1 MAAVRPIPQQS
12 ILECIPPAS
21 EIADLRILGKD
32 LNFIQAMTK
41 RADDLTS
48 QALSAT
54 DYSQLVKISDSFTK
68 LTDRAEAKTKTLKEL
83 ANDSNPLT
91 EVNSSAELLEKVQLL
106 AQTLETKTQELSG
119 LYKSNESSLIDSYG
133 SSLNELNSR
142 IDAIGEPD
150 GVISVFPE
158 LESLLK
164 TIDENIRYF
173 NNNPKSQEL
182 ADKVEN
188 LSRNFSDKAEQY
200 NGAFLN
206 EMGSQ
211 IRLLNEKIN
220 TLKANIDYLSS
231 NSSLQSHLDQLSQI
245 REQVNASAPI
255 YKNVPDVRDM
265 VYNLDTLS
273 ISTHAKVTEMVN
285 SNEIVSDL
293 MPLINDPEALSRAVK
308 EAAIRTDVNTIEN
321 VLVPLTSKAN
331 ELSAK
336 VTELAGRYDAG
347 NYGDIKLRAVA
358 SFDKTVERL
367 DRQYISIRSTDPEAL
382 GIKIDGL
389 ANNIESN
396 MGSVLSVDPGSQTEY
411 YASLSSRVGDSI
423 VTSDFTLF
431 MNNVISIPGDVMMSS
446 RNCVD
451 AAFKDFTRE
460 FGNNI
465 EAFFDPLLTFLI
477 IIEKLLLAT
486 PWPVFLAVAGALAW
500 LGSRSI
506 KVSIGVM
513 LAFFAIGFLNMWV
526 PMVSTVTMISAA
538 TILCLALG
546 IPLGIWMSKSDR
558 AQSWITPVLD
568 VMQTIPS
575 FVYLIPV
582 VMMLGIGKVPG
593 LIAVCIYAMPP
604 IVRLT
609 NLGIRLVDKEAMEAA
624 DAFGATYRQRL
635 FMVQI
640 PLALPNIFAGIN
652 QTIMMALAM
661 VVIASMIGVAG
672 LGLPVL
678 QAVQNQYLS
687 MGLLNGLAIV
697 ALAVIFDRVSQAFG
711 TRIQKHRSGDVL

>member
-1 MAAVRPIPQQS
+1 MAAVRPTPQQS
-12 ILECIPPAS
+12 IIDCIPPAS
-21 EIADLRILGKD
+21 DIADLRIMNKD
-32 LNFIQAMTK
+32 INFIQAMTN
-41 RADDLTS
+41 RASDLTS
-48 QALSAT
+48 QAQSAT
-54 DYSQLVKISDSFTK
+54 DYSELVKITDSFQK
-68 LTDRAEAKTKTLKEL
+68 LAERAEVKTKTLREL
-83 ANDSNPLT
+83 SDSSNPIT
-91 EVNSSAELLEKVQLL
+91 EVNSSAELLEKVRLL
-106 AQTLETKTQELSG
+106 SQTLEAKTQELSAS
-119 LYKSNESSLIDSYG
+119 YNANENSLFESYG
-133 SSLNELNSR
+133 SSISELSNR
-142 IDAIGEPD
+142 IDSITSADE
-150 GVISVFPE
+150 VISIFPQ
-158 LESLLK
+158 LENLIE
-164 TIDENIRYF
+164 TIGDNARFI
-173 NNNPKSQEL
+173 NNNSKSDEISE
-182 ADKVEN
+182 KVGQ
-188 LSRNFSDKAEQY
+188 LSSNYSDKADQFTDEFM
-200 NGAFLN
+200 A

-211 IRLLNEKIN
+211 ISLLNQKIN
-220 TLKANIDYLSS
+220 GLKANLDFINS
-231 NSSLQSHLDQLSQI
+231 NSSLQSHLEQLSQI
-245 REQVNASAPI
+245 REQVNSSASI
-255 YKNVPDVRDM
+255 YKNYPGARDM
-265 VYNLDTLS
+265 IYNLDTLS
-273 ISTHAKVTEMVN
+273 ISTHARTVEMTD
-285 SNEIVSDL
+285 SHEIVSEL
-293 MPLINDPEALSRAVK
+293 LPLVNDPEVLARAVK
-308 EAAIRTDVNTIEN
+308 EAAVRTDVGTVEN
-321 VLVPLTSKAN
+321 VLMPLTNKAT

-336 VTELAGRYDAG
+336 VAELAGQYSAG
-347 NYGDIKLRAVA
+347 NYGDIKVRAVA

-382 GIKIDGL
+382 SANIQEL
-389 ANNIESN
+389 AKNTVSILD
-396 MGSVLSVDPGSQTEY
+396 SVRSVDPISQTQHF
-411 YASLSSRVGDSI
+411 ASLTNTVADSI
-423 VTSDFTLF
+423 NVSGFNVF

-465 EAFFDPLLTFLI
+465 ESFFDPLLTFLI
-477 IIEKLLLAT
+477 VIEKLLLAT

-513 LAFFAIGFLNMWV
+513 AAFFVIGFLDMWD
-526 PMVSTVTMISAA
+526 PMISTVTMISAA
-538 TILCLALG
+538 TILCLAIG
-546 IPLGIWMSKSDR
+546 IPLGIWMSRSDR

-568 VMQTIPS
+568 IMQTIPS

-609 NLGIRLVDKEAMEAA
+609 NLGIRLVNKEAMEAA

-687 MGLLNGLAIV
+687 MGMLNGLAIV